1 MGDILAQMK
10 RVNMADVIGGGY
22 KEFWNSKHRYLV
34 CKGSRGSKK
43 SCTAALKIIYN
54 MMKYNQANTLVIRR
68 VFNTLRDSCWK
79 QLKWAA
85 ERLNV
90 SHLWKFTLSPLEATY
105 LPTGTKILFRGMD
118 DPMSITSITV
128 DKGYLCW
135 VWLEEAYQVEDED
148 SFNKV
153 DLSIRGEL
161 PDNYFKQFIITFNP
175 WNEHHWLKKRFFDS
189 PDENTLAL
197 TTTYKCNEWLGSDDI
212 ALFEQM
218 KIRNPRRFRIEG
230 EGEWG
235 ISEGLIYENFTEQE
249 FDYREI
255 SKRKNTRAVFGLD
268 WGYSND
274 PTAFIAA
281 IVDQDTKEIYIFDE
295 HYQKAMVNSEIASM
309 IKYKGYAK
317 EQIIGDSSEPKS
329 IEELKRAGILR
340 IKPAAKGKDSIL
352 NGIQFIQDFKL
363 IVHPKCENTIIE
375 LSNYCWD
382 TKDGIAINK
391 PIDSYNHLMD
401 ALRYSMEQI
410 KKKELFI
417 TDKSFYN
424 I

>member
-1 MGDILAQMK
+1 MQK
-10 RVNMADVIGGGY
+10 RVNIAEVIGGGY
-22 KEFWNSKHRYLV
+22 HSFWNSKHRYLV

-54 MMKYNQANTLVIRR
+54 MMKYPQANTLVIRR
-68 VFNTLRDSCWK
+68 VFNTLRDSCWT

-85 ERLNV
+85 ERLEV
-90 SHLWKFTLSPLEATY
+90 SHLWKFNLSPLSAEY
-105 LPTGTKILFRGMD
+105 LPTGQKIYFRGMD

-161 PDNYFKQFIITFNP
+161 PNNYYKQFIITFNP
-175 WNEHHWLKKRFFDS
+175 WNEHHWLKKRFFDN

-197 TTTYKCNEWLGSDDI
+197 TTTYKCNEWLGKDDI

-218 KIRNPRRFRIEG
+218 KIRNPRRYRIEG

-235 ISEGLIYENFTEQE
+235 ISEGLIYENFIEQE

-255 SKRKNTRAVFGLD
+255 SKRKSARAVFGLD

-281 IVDQDTKEIYIFDE
+281 IVDQDTKEIFIFDE

-340 IKPAAKGKDSIL
+340 IKGAAKGKDSIL

-363 IVHPKCENTIIE
+363 IVHPKCENTLIE

-391 PIDSYNHLMD
+391 PIDAYNHLMD
-401 ALRYSMEQI
+401 ALRYALEQI
-410 KKKELFI
+410 KKKELFV

>member
-1 MGDILAQMK
+1 MAVK
-10 RVNMADVIGGGY
+10 KVNIAEVIGGGY
-22 KEFWNSKHRYLV
+22 REFWNSKHRYLV

-68 VFNTLRDSCWK
+68 VFNTLRDSCWT

-85 ERLNV
+85 ERLGV

-105 LPTGTKILFRGMD
+105 LPTNQKILFRGLD
-118 DPMSITSITV
+118 DPMSVTSITV
-128 DKGYLCW
+128 NKGYLCW

-161 PDNYFKQFIITFNP
+161 PDNYYKQFIITLNP
-175 WNEHHWLKKRFFDS
+175 WNEHHWIKKRFFDN
-189 PDENTLAL
+189 PDDNTLAL

-255 SKRKNTRAVFGLD
+255 SKRKNARAVFGLD

-329 IEELKRAGILR
+329 IEELKRAGITR
-340 IKPAAKGKDSIL
+340 IKGAAKGKDSIL

-391 PIDSYNHLMD
+391 PIDAYNHLMD

-410 KKKELFI
+410 KRKELFI

>member
-1 MGDILAQMK
+1 MAVK
-10 RVNMADVIGGGY
+10 KVNIAEVIGGGY
-22 KEFWNSKHRYLV
+22 REFWNSKHRYLV

-68 VFNTLRDSCWK
+68 VFNTLRDSCWT

-85 ERLNV
+85 ERLGV

-105 LPTGTKILFRGMD
+105 LPTNQKILFRGLD
-118 DPMSITSITV
+118 DPMSVTSITV
-128 DKGYLCW
+128 NKGYLCW

-161 PDNYFKQFIITFNP
+161 PDNYYKQFIITLNP
-175 WNEHHWLKKRFFDS
+175 WNEHHWIKKRFFDN
-189 PDENTLAL
+189 PDDNTLAL

-235 ISEGLIYENFTEQE
+235 ISEGLIYENFVEQE

-255 SKRKNTRAVFGLD
+255 SKRKNARAVFGLD

-274 PTAFIAA
+274 PTAFICA

-329 IEELKRAGILR
+329 IEELKRAGITR

-391 PIDSYNHLMD
+391 PIDAYNHLMD

-410 KKKELFI
+410 KRKELFI